1 MELYDSLQDR
11 LKTQHEGISML
22 IDDLTQEQIHHPFVP
37 GKWTIHQN
45 IAHLAKYQTLFI
57 ERIKLILETR
67 EPVFER
73 YSAEADAD
81 FPAWC
86 EWSTEDLLKRL
97 EKDRQFLFTFITQLN
112 SGQLSKTGTHKKFGR
127 LSVIQWTEF
136 FLLHESH
143 HMFTIFQLSHH

>member
-11 LKTQHEGISML
+11 LKTQHEGIPML
-22 IDDLTQEQIHHPFVP
+22 IEDLTKEQIHYPFAP

-45 IAHLAKYQTLFI
+45 IAHLAKYQLIFI
-57 ERIKLILETR
+57 ERLKLILDTK

-73 YSAEADAD
+73 YNAEADPD
-81 FPAWC
+81 FLQWC
-86 EWSTEDLLKRL
+86 EWPTEELLNRL

-112 SGQLSKTGTHKKFGR
+112 SGQLFKVGVHPKFGK
-127 LSVIQWTEF
+127 LSVVQWTEF